1 MEMLEAL
8 CNTGIDPSDVLRS
21 HANDPE
27 LRNVSLRNFITLRH
41 DSPTNERLRA
51 EYVAIGNRGAMLLF
65 NTHLGPATHDEIARR
80 AYEIFEE
87 RGRLHVTIWTIGCR
101 LNAGCAARDRHI
113 ARIPW
118 LTSVCN

>member
-1 MEMLEAL
+1 VEPLRVIGIDEMEMLEAL
-8 CNTGIDPSDVLRS
+8 CNTGIDPSNVLRS

-65 NTHLGPATHDEIARR
+65 NTLLGPATHDEIARR

-87 RGRLHVTIWTIGCR
+87 RGRLHGHD
-101 LNAGCAARDRHI
+101 LDD
-113 ARIPW
+113 W
-118 LTSVCN
+118 LQAERELRGP